1 MDIELPKDFQEFLK
15 LLNVHGV
22 EYLLIGGYAVNYHG
36 YSRST
41 KDMDIWIAVHPE
53 NARRVVTALEEFGFG
68 SPQLVPD
75 LFLQDQS
82 IVRMGVPPLLL
93 EITTRI
99 SGVGFEES
107 YRERVVTDMDG
118 IPVNII
124 SLKYLKQ
131 NKKASGRHKDLD
143 DLEQLERLDD

>member
-1 MDIELPKDFQEFLK
+1 MDIELPQDFYEFLK
-15 LLNVHGV
+15 LLNAHGV

-41 KDMDIWIAVHPE
+41 QDMDIWIAVHPE
-53 NARRVVTALEEFGFG
+53 NAKRVVAALEDFGFG
-68 SPQLVPD
+68 SSQLVPD

-107 YRERVVTDMDG
+107 YGERIVEDMDG

-124 SLKYLKQ
+124 SLKHLKR

-143 DLEQLERLDD
+143 DLEHLEK